1 MCQLERIYTM
11 NVREYEI
18 MYKNEKVTDICI
30 RNNTCVAIKKYTNV
44 FYKQPFLSDRT
55 DILYVYDFFKSRC
68 YEDNRADLKQILIEA
83 GLLHNDVWQWVEL
96 THGVTYDDFWWIKH
110 PEEELTWEQVKIR

>member
-1 MCQLERIYTM
+1 MAL
-11 NVREYEI
+11 REYEI
-18 MYKNEKVTDICI
+18 MYKDEKVADVKILSI
-30 RNNTCVAIKKYTNV
+30 VHVEIKKYTNE

-55 DILYVYDFFKSRC
+55 DIMYLYDFFKSRC
-68 YEDNRADLKQILIEA
+68 YEDGRADLRSILTEA
-83 GLLHNDVWQWVEL
+83 GLQHNDPWKWIDL